1 MTTPTHPPAVR
12 KMRRTVAQMVAEVE
26 LHCPSAEAEEEA
38 AYDADRR
45 VEEERDQELRETA
58 IDRAE
63 YLIGEER

>member
-1 MTTPTHPPAVR
+1 
-12 KMRRTVAQMVAEVE
+12 MRRTVAQMVAEVE

-45 VEEERDQELRETA
+45 VEEERDIETA

>member
-1 MTTPTHPPAVR
+1 
-12 KMRRTVAQMVAEVE
+12 MRRAVAAMVDAVE
-26 LHCPSAEAEEEA
+26 LHCPSAEAEEAA

-45 VEEERDQELRETA
+45 VGEERDAENE

>member
-45 VEEERDQELRETA
+45 VEEERDIETA

-63 YLIGEER
+63 YLIGKER

>member
-45 VEEERDQELRETA
+45 VEEERDIETA